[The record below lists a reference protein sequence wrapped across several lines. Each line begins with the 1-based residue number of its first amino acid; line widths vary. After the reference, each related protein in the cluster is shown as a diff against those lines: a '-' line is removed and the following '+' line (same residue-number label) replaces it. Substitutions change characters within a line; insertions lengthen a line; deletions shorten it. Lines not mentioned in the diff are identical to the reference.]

1 VIGSIFRGF
10 VTPTES
16 AVIAAGYALILG
28 MFVYRTVSLRDLG
41 EIFYDTTRFASIS
54 LFTIGTA
61 SAFGFILTFF
71 KVTSLIVDVITTAEM
86 GVIGTGLVIAGLL
99 FLFGLFI
106 DAIPTFIILGTA
118 LKPAAAA
125 AGLDPIAFAII
136 GIVSLS
142 FGLVTP
148 PHGLCLLIS
157 AAIGGVNVAQVMRD
171 VVIILYPMLIILL
184 LIKIYPQIS
193 LWLPKTLMPGAFP

>member
-1 VIGSIFRGF
+1 
-10 VTPTES
+10 
-16 AVIAAGYALILG
+16 
-28 MFVYRTVSLRDLG
+28 
-41 EIFYDTTRFASIS
+41 
-54 LFTIGTA
+54 
-61 SAFGFILTFF
+61 
-71 KVTSLIVDVITTAEM
+71 
-86 GVIGTGLVIAGLL
+86 
-99 FLFGLFI
+99 
-106 DAIPTFIILGTA
+106 
-118 LKPAAAA
+118 
-125 AGLDPIAFAII
+125 
-136 GIVSLS
+136 VSLS